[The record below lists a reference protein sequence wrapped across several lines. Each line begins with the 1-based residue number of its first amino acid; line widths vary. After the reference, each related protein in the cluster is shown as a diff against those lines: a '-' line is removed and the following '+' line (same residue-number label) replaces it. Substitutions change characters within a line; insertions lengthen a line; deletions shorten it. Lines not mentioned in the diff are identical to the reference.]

1 MIPLADYVKSTY
13 LCKWRSEM
21 GEIAGRVP
29 TVKVQADA
37 LRKIRLSL
45 DVTPEMKEVL
55 DGLALTVG
63 TTQADVLRR
72 AVALYAAVKQAER
85 SGEGEA
91 ALAKD
96 GKVVVKLVGM

>member
-1 MIPLADYVKSTY
+1 MIEVTGHA
-13 LCKWRSEM
+13 
-21 GEIAGRVP
+21 P
-29 TVKVQADA
+29 TAKAQADA

-45 DVTPEMKEVL
+45 DVTSEMKAVL

-91 ALAKD
+91 AIAKD
-96 GKVVVKLVGM
+96 GKVVVKLVGI

>member
-1 MIPLADYVKSTY
+1 MIEVT
-13 LCKWRSEM
+13 
-21 GEIAGRVP
+21 GRVP
-29 TVKVQADA
+29 TARAQADA

-45 DVTPEMKEVL
+45 DVTSEMKAVL
-55 DGLALTVG
+55 DGLALTAR

-91 ALAKD
+91 AIAKD
-96 GKVVVKLVGM
+96 GKVVVKLVGI

>member
-1 MIPLADYVKSTY
+1 MIEVT
-13 LCKWRSEM
+13 
-21 GEIAGRVP
+21 GRVP
-29 TVKVQADA
+29 TAKTQADA

-45 DVTPEMKEVL
+45 DVTSEMKAVL
-55 DGLALTVG
+55 DGLALSVG

-91 ALAKD
+91 AIAKD
-96 GKVVVKLVGM
+96 GKVVVKLVGI